1 MPPRGRRKVQDKWRM
16 KEWYSIVSPAYFG
29 GVNLGQTPAS
39 NVNNLLGRI
48 VETSLYDL
56 TGDFSQQYLKLYF
69 KVINIVGTEAQTM
82 FTGHEY
88 SRDYLRSIVRR
99 GSTRV
104 DAILNAKTV
113 DNYVVRLSVVILP
126 IGRLNVGQIT
136 YLRKI
141 VRDIVAEKAKNL
153 AFDQLVQ
160 EAVLGKIA
168 SDIYNISK
176 KISPLRHVGVRKSK
190 LLSHPEKPREEIP
203 VSAPILE

>member
-1 MPPRGRRKVQDKWRM
+1 MPPRGKRVQDKWRM
-16 KEWYSIVSPAYFG
+16 KEWYNIVSPAYFG
-29 GVNLGQTPAS
+29 GVNLGTTPGS
-39 NVNNLLGRI
+39 DVNNLLGRI
-48 VETSLYDL
+48 VETSLYDI
-56 TGDFSQQYLKLYF
+56 TGDFAQQYLKLYF

-82 FTGHEY
+82 FSGHEY
-88 SRDYLRSIVRR
+88 SRDYLRSLVRR

-113 DNYVVRLSVVILP
+113 DTYVVRLSVVIMP
-126 IGRLNVGQIT
+126 IGRLNAGQIA

-168 SDIYNISK
+168 SDIYNVAK
-176 KISPLRHVGVRKSK
+176 KITPLRHVGVRKSK
-190 LLSHPEKPREEIP
+190 LLSYPEKPREEIS
-203 VSAPILE
+203 VSEPILV

>member
-1 MPPRGRRKVQDKWRM
+1 M
-16 KEWYSIVSPAYFG
+16 KEWYNIVSPAYFG
-29 GVNLGQTPAS
+29 GVNLGTTPAS
-39 NVNNLLGRI
+39 DVNKLLGRT
-48 VETSLYDL
+48 VETSLYDI
-56 TGDFSQQYLKLYF
+56 TGDFAQQYLKLYF
-69 KVINIVGTEAQTM
+69 KVTNIVGTEAQTM
-82 FTGHEY
+82 FNGHEY
-88 SRDYLRSIVRR
+88 SRDYLRSLVRR

-126 IGRLNVGQIT
+126 ISRLNAGQIA

-168 SDIYNISK
+168 SDIYNIAK
-176 KISPLRHVGVRKSK
+176 KITPLRHAGVRKSK
-190 LLSHPEKPREEIP
+190 LLSYPEKPKEEIP
-203 VSAPILE
+203 VSAPILT

>member
-1 MPPRGRRKVQDKWRM
+1 MPPRGRRVQDKWRM
-16 KEWYSIVSPAYFG
+16 KEWYNIVSPAYFG
-29 GVNLGQTPAS
+29 GVNLGTTPGS
-39 NVNNLLGRI
+39 DVNNLLGRI
-48 VETSLYDL
+48 VETSLYDI
-56 TGDFSQQYLKLYF
+56 TGDFAQQYLKLYF

-82 FTGHEY
+82 FSGHEY
-88 SRDYLRSIVRR
+88 SRDYLRSLVRR

-113 DNYVVRLSVVILP
+113 DNYVVRLSVVIMP
-126 IGRLNVGQIT
+126 IGRLNAGQIE

-168 SDIYNISK
+168 SDIYNVAK
-176 KISPLRHVGVRKSK
+176 KITPLRHVGVRKSK
-190 LLSHPEKPREEIP
+190 LLSYPEKPIEENS
-203 VSAPILE
+203 VSAPILV